1 MHALFLKTNKVLRKK
16 LEILVIM
23 KNKNL
28 KLKKL
33 MQIIRASANAAFF
46 YTTSAIG
53 SYKCAS
59 EASNLAANG
68 NYEAAK
74 KHIFQSEHSRRQF
87 EML

>member
-1 MHALFLKTNKVLRKK
+1 
-16 LEILVIM
+16 M

-28 KLKKL
+28 NFQKL
-33 MQIIRASANAAFF
+33 MDIMIAIRNVSFF

-53 SYKCAS
+53 SFKCAS

-74 KHIFQSEHSRRQF
+74 KHIFQSERTRRQF
-87 EML
+87 ETL